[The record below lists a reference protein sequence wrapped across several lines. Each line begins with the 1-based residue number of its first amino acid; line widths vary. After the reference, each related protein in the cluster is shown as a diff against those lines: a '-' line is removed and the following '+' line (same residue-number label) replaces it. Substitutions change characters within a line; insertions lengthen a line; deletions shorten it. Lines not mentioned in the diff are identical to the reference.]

1 MKAWLKRHRWNV
13 INVLGVVL
21 IIWVGPYLK
30 WRMSSKTVDSSRL
43 ILVPPS
49 FPNEFV
55 YVFRPLAMI
64 DSWISGDRVQLFTW
78 GDGF

>member
-1 MKAWLKRHRWNV
+1 MKTWIKRQRWNV

-30 WRMSSKTVDSSRL
+30 WRMTSKTVDSPRL
-43 ILVPPS
+43 ILVRPS

-55 YVFRPLAMI
+55 SVFRPLAMI
-64 DSWISGDRVQLFTW
+64 DSGISGDRVQLFTL
-78 GDGF
+78 GNEF